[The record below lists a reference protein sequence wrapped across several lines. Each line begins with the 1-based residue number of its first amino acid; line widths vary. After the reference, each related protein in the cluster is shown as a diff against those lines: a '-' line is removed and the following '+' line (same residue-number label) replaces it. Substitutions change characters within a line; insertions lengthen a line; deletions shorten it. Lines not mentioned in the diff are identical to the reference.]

1 MGKHVNSKSRTF
13 RLPVALLEKM
23 ESEAAASDMTMN
35 ELAKR
40 RLWTSF
46 FGARGNRKP
55 SESGHKAFPGDDR
68 GVFDG

>member
-13 RLPVALLEKM
+13 RLPTVLLDRM
-23 ESEAAASDMTMN
+23 EEEASASDMSMN

-46 FGARGNRKP
+46 FGARK
-55 SESGHKAFPGDDR
+55 SQKVAKLDHEVT
-68 GVFDG
+68 GVFDE